1 MSHLNREQRYKILG
15 LLCCRYTQAQIA
27 DIIGCSQSTISR
39 ELKRNSS
46 RGKYGAE
53 AAQEKP
59 LRRAHLPSRLGGQ
72 ATWRQTKAGLEKLE
86 AGANENMNGLIRQF
100 IPKGAKIEDVD
111 ERHIRWVEDSLNNRP
126 RKRLDYLT
134 PNELF
139 LKKFN
144 IMR

>member
-1 MSHLNREQRYKILG
+1 
-15 LLCCRYTQAQIA
+15 
-27 DIIGCSQSTISR
+27 
-39 ELKRNSS
+39 
-46 RGKYGAE
+46 
-53 AAQEKP
+53 
-59 LRRAHLPSRLGGQ
+59 
-72 ATWRQTKAGLEKLE
+72 
-86 AGANENMNGLIRQF
+86 MNGLIRPF

-111 ERHIRWVEDSLNNRP
+111 ERYIRWIEDSLNNRP